1 MRPATAKPSGSGSS
15 SSRSSVRP
23 AATCAT
29 CAGTPSSTSGS
40 EPKAPDHG
48 RPRADKRLGQHFLFD
63 PSILRR
69 IAAAAGDLAGRTV
82 IEVGPGPGGLT
93 RALLATGAARV
104 VAVERDPRFVAHLRG
119 LEAEA
124 AGRLLV
130 IEADALAVD
139 PTAWAGDGS
148 VRIVA
153 NLPYNIATPLLFGWF
168 DRLDRIATMV
178 LMFQKEVAARLAASP
193 GSADYGRLAV
203 MAQLLC
209 RVERLFDLPP
219 AAFTPPPKVSSSV
232 VRLTPRPDQPP
243 RSCAPA
249 WPRSPAPPSASAA
262 RCCARACAAL
272 GGDPLALLGAR
283 PGSTARGAR
292 RSCDRGVPGT
302 WPRRLAGPA
311 RAAPARSSG
320 PARHDWRRRAR
331 RSSR

>member
-1 MRPATAKPSGSGSS
+1 M
-15 SSRSSVRP
+15 
-23 AATCAT
+23 
-29 CAGTPSSTSGS
+29 
-40 EPKAPDHG
+40 
-48 RPRADKRLGQHFLFD
+48 
-63 PSILRR
+63 
-69 IAAAAGDLAGRTV
+69 

-104 VAVERDPRFVAHLRG
+104 VAVERDPRFVARLRG
-119 LEAEA
+119 LETEA

-130 IEADALAVD
+130 VEADALTVD
-139 PTAWAGDGS
+139 PTAWAADEP

-232 VRLTPRPDQPP
+232 VRLTPRPDRPP
-243 RSCAPA
+243 DILRARLAEVTRAAFGQRRKMLRSSL
-249 WPRSPAPPSASAA
+249 RS
-262 RCCARACAAL
+262 L
-272 GGDPLALLGAR
+272 GGDPADLLAEAGIDGTRRAEELSIAEFLALAGA
-283 PGSTARGAR
+283 
-292 RSCDRGVPGT
+292 
-302 WPRRLAGPA
+302 W
-311 RAAPARSSG
+311 RSS
-320 PARHDWRRRAR
+320 
-331 RSSR
+331 

>member
-23 AATCAT
+23 AAICAT

-40 EPKAPDHG
+40 EPKAPDQG

-69 IAAAAGDLAGRTV
+69 IAAAPGDLTGRTV

-104 VAVERDPRFVAHLRG
+104 VAVERDPRFVAHLRR
-119 LEAEA
+119 LQAES

-130 IEADALAVD
+130 VEADALTVD
-139 PTAWAGDGS
+139 PTAWGGDGS

-153 NLPYNIATPLLFGWF
+153 NLPYNVATPLLFGWF

-232 VRLTPRPDQPP
+232 VRLTPRPDRPADPLRARLAEVTRAAFGQRRKML
-243 RSCAPA
+243 RSSL
-249 WPRSPAPPSASAA
+249 RS
-262 RCCARACAAL
+262 L
-272 GGDPLALLGAR
+272 GGGPAHLLAEAGIDGTRRAEELSIAEFLALAGAW
-283 PGSTARGAR
+283 RG
-292 RSCDRGVPGT
+292 G
-302 WPRRLAGPA
+302 
-311 RAAPARSSG
+311 
-320 PARHDWRRRAR
+320 
-331 RSSR
+331 